1 MYMIIANFLF
11 LSWIS
16 FFFFFFVGI
25 HLERNTELLIL
36 VLDYRIKGC
45 ETGFSMF
52 NIIDIFVASFDCLSI
67 HNNSNYVYIYI
78 YIIV

>member
-1 MYMIIANFLF
+1 M
-11 LSWIS
+11 
-16 FFFFFFVGI
+16 
-25 HLERNTELLIL
+25 ERNTELLIL